1 MACTCTCLKC
11 ADDGTCEPYECE
23 CPCVNGED
31 STTTYS
37 SKALTRAKEEKAAA
51 DARSKKYEDGK
62 KEIKELSDKITDK
75 EIDYIKTI
83 YDAYPDGIPED
94 ILATLEDRY
103 GKEVISKMIDLFSE
117 TTLATLPAV
126 TESFLVNGKTVT
138 ATNRAP
144 SSSRDLEPEVFS
156 ASWIQCQGVPVAGGY
171 PLDGHQ
177 CCSAHYMEFPDYGTF
192 SQWIGD
198 YISIFY
204 IYDANTP
211 PGFAQP
217 NLQHFSMIDAISAC
231 ATYCCQPQQDDCE
244 DMQVTLAFAQNES
257 VDSNGVGQA
266 DAIISVNINWPSYP
280 NAVVDV
286 QLQNSVNGT
295 VLETIPNVQLPANN
309 LQFTG
314 LAQGIYEITFPLN
327 FTIPSSTIGVPAT
340 EIWNCNAGLTYTIVK
355 EDIPPIP
362 GCMDPNACNYDP
374 EATVDNNS
382 CLFDDCAGICGGEAY
397 LDNCENCVGGTTG
410 ADPCE
415 EDCAGVWGGT
425 YQIDECRECLDPLGD
440 LWNQS
445 CTDCAGT
452 VNGPHLIDICGN
464 CVDPNNPT
472 LWNAECTG
480 CLDKC
485 AINYD
490 PTAIQGCNDCCLH
503 LDFKA
508 NCPCSAT
515 GGTSSITVYWFHPQ
529 GASGTLTGGTI
540 TYGNT
545 VVTIAD
551 GQTYTTE
558 QTSDGQYYSYL
569 TVDLGDS
576 AGDGIYTLKFDNL
589 TATDGAGKPLT
600 PANGIQ
606 VKKCDMVLC
615 NIEYSL
621 QKYMKDIILANKCC
635 DCDKLKDT
643 YYKAWTLYRALKITV
658 TCGIDAHVTDTITQ
672 INSLIK
678 EMKNSI
684 CNKC

>member
-1 MACTCTCLKC
+1 MACTCTCYKE
-11 ADDGTCEPYECE
+11 GVPYSCS
-23 CPCVNGED
+23 CPCPEGKD
-31 STTTYS
+31 STTSYTE
-37 SKALTRAKEEKAAA
+37 KALDKAKAEKAAS
-51 DARSKKYEDGK
+51 DERSIKYEDGK

-117 TTLATLPAV
+117 TTLVAPMPPTS
-126 TESFLVNGKTVT
+126 SFTSSNGKTYFSKEVS
-138 ATNRAP
+138 TNPSITSRA
-144 SSSRDLEPEVFS
+144 EPEPDVW
-156 ASWIQCQGVPVAGGY
+156 AVWYVRCNGVATPGGY

-177 CCSAHYMEFPDYGTF
+177 CCVAESVSFGNDYTAYSEFLANYATTF
-192 SQWIGD
+192 W
-198 YISIFY
+198 
-204 IYDANTP
+204 IYDQSAPEGFP
-211 PGFAQP
+211 PP
-217 NLQHFSMIDAISAC
+217 PIPLNLSGAIAAC
-231 ATYCCQPQQDDCE
+231 ASLCCSPQVDDCADLE
-244 DMQVTLAFAQNES
+244 ITLAFAQNES

-266 DAIISVNINWPSYP
+266 DAVISVNINWPSYP

-327 FTIPSSTIGVPAT
+327 FTIPSNTIGVPAT

-425 YQIDECRECLDPLGD
+425 YQIDECQECLDPLGD

-490 PTAIQGCNDCCLH
+490 PTAIQGCTDCCLH
-503 LDFKA
+503 IDFKA
-508 NCPCSAT
+508 NCACSAT
-515 GGTSSITVYWFHPQ
+515 GGTSSITVYWLHPQ
-529 GASGTLTGGTI
+529 GAGGTLTGGTI
-540 TYGNT
+540 TYGDT
-545 VVTIAD
+545 VVTIPD
-551 GQTYTTE
+551 GSTYITD

-569 TVDLGDS
+569 NVDLGTTS
-576 AGDGIYTLKFDNL
+576 TDGIYTLKYDSL
-589 TATDGAGKPLT
+589 TAVDGAGNPLT

-643 YYKAWTLYRALKITV
+643 YYKAWTLYRALKITA